1 MSSPF
6 DEAKYNALLK
16 GLEITEVKLSKVTS
30 EDGKLRIEA
39 EHFQKKYAKLKEKL
53 SHHNCARLAE
63 LVSKTI
69 QTGHTPSMKNEH
81 FYGGNIKFIKTDN
94 LRDNEIK
101 NPFSHYLS
109 ELGNSEIKRTELQED
124 DIITTIIGATYD
136 VIARSCIIHK
146 ENLPANI
153 NQNIA
158 LIRPDKKK
166 IVPEYLNV
174 YLNSKYGKMY
184 LEYLSR
190 QMEQV
195 NLNCEEVG
203 NVVVP
208 LFTPDFQQ
216 KIESLVKSAHA
227 KLAESKSLYAQAE
240 DTLLSELGLKDWQ
253 PKNESVS
260 VKKFSDFASS
270 GRLDAEYYQKKYDE
284 LFEKLNHFK
293 CNRLGD
299 MGKFCN
305 GSLISDELY
314 VEKAARAYIRIKEL
328 SYKEPINDD
337 AVVYID
343 DSFVSQNETTVCEN
357 DFVIATI
364 GNTIGKVN
372 AIPKKY
378 AGSFISNNTSRFRL
392 NDKKSI
398 YFYYEIMLRSIV
410 VQSQIERE
418 FTQTAQPKISNKSLA
433 NILIPILSREI
444 QEQIAKLI
452 QKSFALRA
460 ESKLLLD
467 DAKASVEREIE
478 KGKDAVK

>member
-16 GLEITEVKLSKVTS
+16 GLEVSVVRFSELNKIQNRFDAEFYSKENLALEHLLQKVEYTTLSLLHCEIDCSAFYPGITQYYNFDKSGIPFIRVNELQDGFVKITDSTAFLPKNVLL
-30 EDGKLRIEA
+30 E
-39 EHFQKKYAKLKEKL
+39 
-53 SHHNCARLAE
+53 N
-63 LVSKTI
+63 SKTI
-69 QTGHTPSMKNEH
+69 AMAYPDDIVIAKGGNTLAKVGILTNEYSEYAICRDVLLVRTNNLNFNQKYNIWAFLHSSVGYKLMVKTASQTGQPHLTVP
-81 FYGGNIKFIKTDN
+81 
-94 LRDNEIK
+94 
-101 NPFSHYLS
+101 
-109 ELGNSEIKRTELQED
+109 
-124 DIITTIIGATYD
+124 
-136 VIARSCIIHK
+136 
-146 ENLPANI
+146 
-153 NQNIA
+153 NIA
-158 LIRPDKKK
+158 SLKMPKWIETDTRFSDCYISAQSLI
-166 IVPEYLNV
+166 
-174 YLNSKYGKMY
+174 
-184 LEYLSR
+184 
-190 QMEQV
+190 
-195 NLNCEEVG
+195 
-203 NVVVP
+203 
-208 LFTPDFQQ
+208 Q
-216 KIESLVKSAHA
+216 K
-227 KLAESKSLYAQAE
+227 SKSLYAQAE

-260 VKKFSDFASS
+260 VKKFSDFTASN
-270 GRLDAEYYQKKYDE
+270 RLDAEYYEKKYDE

-293 CNRLGD
+293 CTRLGD

-343 DSFVSQNETTVCEN
+343 DSFVSQNETTVLEN

-372 AIPKKY
+372 VVPKKY

-398 YFYYEIMLRSIV
+398 YFYYEIMLRSII

-433 NILIPILSREI
+433 NILIPILSRET
-444 QEQIAKLI
+444 QEQIAELI
-452 QKSFALRA
+452 TKSFELQS
-460 ESKLLLD
+460 ESKRLLEET
-467 DAKASVEREIE
+467 KKMVEKEIE
-478 KGKDAVK
+478 EGSID